1 MRGHVSSHV
10 SPIALKYE
18 ENTVEKKYFAEGGTC
33 YGQTIDNAPVHEVQS
48 HTLVSQKN

>member
-10 SPIALKYE
+10 SSIALKYE
-18 ENTVEKKYFAEGGTC
+18 ENTVEKKYFAEGTC
-33 YGQTIDNAPVHEVQS
+33 YSQTIDNAPVHEVQT